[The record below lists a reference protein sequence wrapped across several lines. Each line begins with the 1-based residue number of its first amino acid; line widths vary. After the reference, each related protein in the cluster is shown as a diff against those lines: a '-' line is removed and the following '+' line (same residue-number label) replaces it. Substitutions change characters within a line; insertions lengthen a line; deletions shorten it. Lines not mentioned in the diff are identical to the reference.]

1 MKFKLAMCTLAA
13 LGVVCS
19 ASGLDRWTALSMLET
34 GHNDNVVGSCGEISR
49 FQIRS
54 ELWPGGNP
62 RDPKAALVVAK
73 KLMRAR
79 LSKFEQTHKR
89 TATDF
94 EFYVLWNAPAK
105 VNHPSPCVTGRAQ
118 RFVNLVQRD
127 ESRLEVTASSSGKI
141 ANPS

>member
-13 LGVVCS
+13 LGTVYS
-19 ASGLDRWTALSMLET
+19 ASGMDRWTALSMLET
-34 GHNDNVVGSCGEISR
+34 GDNDNVIGSCGEISR
-49 FQIRS
+49 FQIRG

-62 RDPKAALVVAK
+62 RDPKAALIIAK
-73 KLMRAR
+73 NVMRTR
-79 LSKFEQTHKR
+79 LNRFEQTHKR
-89 TATDF
+89 AATDF

-118 RFVNLVQRD
+118 RFVNLTRRD
-127 ESRLEVTASSSGKI
+127 EPRLEVTASSGKT